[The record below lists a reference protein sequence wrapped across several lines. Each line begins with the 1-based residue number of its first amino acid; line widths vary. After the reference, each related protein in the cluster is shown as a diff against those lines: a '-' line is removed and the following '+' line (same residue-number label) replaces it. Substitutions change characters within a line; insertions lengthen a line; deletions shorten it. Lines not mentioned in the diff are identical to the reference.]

1 MPTLKIDLDQET
13 YERVVD
19 RAVAEARPIHRQ
31 VEVMLR
37 KAVRLPFPYP
47 KLSTV
52 PREAE
57 ALAR

>member
-19 RAVAEARPIHRQ
+19 RAVAEARPIKSQ
-31 VEVMLR
+31 AEVMLR

-47 KLSTV
+47 KLTRSSRD
-52 PREAE
+52 PEA
-57 ALAR
+57 A

>member
-47 KLSTV
+47 KLTQGSRG
-52 PREAE
+52 PGA
-57 ALAR
+57 AA

>member
-19 RAVAEARPIHRQ
+19 RAVAEARPIKSQ
-31 VEVMLR
+31 AEVMLR

-47 KLSTV
+47 KLTAGSRGTGT
-52 PREAE
+52 A
-57 ALAR
+57 A